1 MQLQR
6 DVIYT
11 HFYVTEEELRDWV
24 GNGEPAE
31 SRSTLN
37 KDHVFL
43 HVNFVLQQIN
53 FKLKQH
59 NSGMS
64 NFKLNSHIFH
74 SLLNTINCSET
85 GLRWKRAVYS
95 SIAIKEELLV

>member
-1 MQLQR
+1 MVWVQLQR

-24 GNGEPAE
+24 GNDEPAE

-43 HVNFVLQQIN
+43 HVSFVLQQIN

-64 NFKLNSHIFH
+64 NFELNSHVSTLF
-74 SLLNTINCSET
+74 
-85 GLRWKRAVYS
+85 
-95 SIAIKEELLV
+95 